1 MGFSEF
7 ENRRIEKTVN
17 AFLEKR
23 RPPSDLRKKLDL
35 WEGTLV
41 PRQRTNETLWHFA
54 PRGIRK
60 VASEPA
66 SPLPRM
72 RPRQSAGL
80 LQEVRRR
87 PYDQYMEGL

>member
-35 WEGTLV
+35 WEVGGGILGKWGE
-41 PRQRTNETLWHFA
+41 RQ
-54 PRGIRK
+54 
-60 VASEPA
+60 
-66 SPLPRM
+66 
-72 RPRQSAGL
+72 AGGMDAQHCGGEQAL
-80 LQEVRRR
+80 C
-87 PYDQYMEGL
+87 